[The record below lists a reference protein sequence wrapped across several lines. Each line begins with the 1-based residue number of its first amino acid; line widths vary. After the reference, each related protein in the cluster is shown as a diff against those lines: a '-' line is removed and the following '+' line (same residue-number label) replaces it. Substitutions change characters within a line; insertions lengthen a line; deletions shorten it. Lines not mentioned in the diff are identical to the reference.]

1 MSAAQFFK
9 AFQQG
14 RANKIQDE
22 LNRKQEEY
30 YMANMRMQE
39 SGVALGDSI
48 QDIIRNQDLLK
59 QEYAGD
65 TKYLNQ
71 LDRVVR
77 GGQGFY
83 QDLDV
88 DFYNKTFNPDIM
100 GYDFAEFL
108 NKTSAAQ
115 VLSGNANINIINATP
130 GEDGNMALDLINNAG
145 GRDGGSKVLTTITE
159 GGKQFEFGGVPYK
172 LSNGATGFYLNNYLQ
187 KLGQLTNVSSFGD
200 NAAAIE
206 AFTGV
211 KQTNIGMLS
220 GTGAGVDNPG
230 GTPLDKLTPGPLLS
244 DVMSGK
250 RTYQSLTIDEIAAIT
265 EDPYLVELI
274 DGQQMESIE
283 DLGSI
288 KSFANQGLYS
298 NINRQII
305 EAAFKDYEGGNR
317 PDALPGEKNNNP
329 LNIRYVEGN
338 KWLGRSAKHDDING
352 FEKFEHAAYGIRNAD
367 ELLKTYGSKYRDDS
381 VRDVVSRW
389 SPPKGKYDGKEYTN
403 NTESYI
409 NEVARQLG
417 ISPDDKIDLANDDT
431 RRDLIK
437 AMVTFETPGLTITDD
452 MIAGAR
458 DISEVAANALTTTKT
473 AQDGVGYSVTHRGK
487 TYKENTLPFMSFYDD
502 EAGKFLEGDELFN
515 AVMSGFRPQNQTAN
529 QLVPSG
535 GYTVEDAS
543 EFVEGAAETGDS
555 GLLGSED
562 ALIINRREELKS
574 YFYREGSIPFDLTS
588 DQFNTLNPKQKN
600 LLFNK
605 ARQVTNS
612 NTNRIRNSIKDAAPE
627 FSSQDEDFYLKFFSN
642 KGLGF
647 AGERVRR
654 RNLGRRAPDP
664 DNIFSQKSLEDFFAD
679 NPEYGREFFQIGPK
693 RFAEKYDN
701 DLGFMKNFPSAED
714 VKLENERI
722 KNMRYGAREEL
733 AKILINRTDKNIE
746 KANFTRLPDQQRLQ
760 LITHLYMSGAGG
772 KTPLITT
779 EHFNSAMD
787 SFMETGVIDL
797 NYATTGQ
804 SKKGTVKKNTVDLTN
819 IGGAIQPII
828 DNFYGLKRD
837 GETLGKS
844 KRFSSDSD
852 LIFDA
857 NAAAKSLP
865 GETFDSTSDIGK
877 LMAFKE
883 QHANDP
889 RMVNLLNDVLEDY
902 QIQRLVGYADFFNL
916 FGGDRPLTPDQ
927 FQDSTMYNVP
937 PQISVELEYLGE
949 TFYPI
954 SSSQANLYLRNGAEL
969 KGYQF
974 YGDDNKAAG
983 KFVDAADLNSE
994 FDKRSVISMLGLG
1007 TNDNGGLSRTA
1018 RLQLQRQQGEDPYS
1032 YGPLGRRTGPRVMGS
1047 SE

>member
-1 MSAAQFFK
+1 MSAGQWFR

-30 YMANMRMQE
+30 YLANMRMQE
-39 SGVALGDSI
+39 SGEALADSI

-65 TKYLNQ
+65 TKYLQQ

-100 GYDFAEFL
+100 GYDFPEFL

-115 VLSGNANINIINATP
+115 VLTGDANINILNAKP
-130 GEDGNMALDLINNAG
+130 QKDGKMQLDLINNAG
-145 GRDGGSKVLTTITE
+145 GQDGGSKVLTTVTE
-159 GGKQFEFGGVPYK
+159 GGKQFEFGGIPYT

-187 KLGQLTNVSSFGD
+187 KLGQLTDVASFGD

-206 AFTGV
+206 AFTGI
-211 KQTNIGMLS
+211 KQTNIGVLS

-230 GTPLDKLTPGPLLS
+230 GTALDKLTPGPLLS
-244 DVMSGK
+244 EVMSGK
-250 RTYQSLTIDEIAAIT
+250 RSYESLTIDEIGAIA

-274 DGQQMESIE
+274 DGQQMENIE

-298 NINRQII
+298 GINRQII

-329 LNIRYVEGN
+329 LNIRYEKGN
-338 KWLGRSAKHDDING
+338 KWLGKSAKHDDING
-352 FEKFEHAAYGIRNAD
+352 FEKFEHIAYGIRNAD
-367 ELLKTYGSKYRDDS
+367 DLLKTYGSKYRDDS
-381 VRDVVSRW
+381 IRDVVSRW
-389 SPPKGKYDGKEYTN
+389 SPPKGKYNGKEYTN
-403 NTESYI
+403 NTDSYV

-437 AMVTFETPGLTITDD
+437 AMVTFETPGVTITDD

-458 DISEVAANALTTTKT
+458 DISVVAANALSTTKT
-473 AQDGVGYSVTHRGK
+473 AQDGVGYSVIHRGK
-487 TYKENTLPFMSFYDD
+487 TFKENTLPFMSFYDD
-502 EAGKFLEGDELFN
+502 EAGKFLEGDELFD
-515 AVMSGFRPQNQTAN
+515 AVMGGFTQKVYGNERDARVTGSGIGDPTTFI
-529 QLVPSG
+529 
-535 GYTVEDAS
+535 
-543 EFVEGAAETGDS
+543 EGEAKTGDS

-588 DQFNTLNPKQKN
+588 DQFNSLTPRQKN
-600 LLFNK
+600 MMFTK

-612 NTNRIRNSIKDAAPE
+612 NVNKIRNSIRDASPDL
-627 FSSQDEDFYLKFFSN
+627 SSQDQDFYIKFFSN
-642 KGLGF
+642 KNLGIR
-647 AGERVRR
+647 GQ
-654 RNLGRRAPDP
+654 RNRNRELGRRAPDP
-664 DNIFSQKSLEDFFAD
+664 DNILGQKSLEDFFKD
-679 NPEYGREFFQIGPK
+679 NPEYGREFFEIGPK

-701 DLGFMKNFPSAED
+701 DLGFMKNFPSVEA
-714 VKLENERI
+714 VKEEKQRIENL
-722 KNMRYGAREEL
+722 KYGAREEL
-733 AKILINRTDKNIE
+733 ARILINRTDKNVE

-772 KTPLITT
+772 KNPLITQ

-804 SKKGTVKKNTVDLTN
+804 SKKGTVKKNTVDLSN

-837 GETLGKS
+837 GEALGTS
-844 KRFSSDSD
+844 RMFASDSD
-852 LIFDA
+852 MLFDA
-857 NAAAKSLP
+857 NAASKTLP
-865 GETFDSTSDIGK
+865 GEIFDSTSDIGK
-877 LMAFKE
+877 LMAYKE

-902 QIQRLVGYADFFNL
+902 QIQRLVGYADFFN
-916 FGGDRPLTPDQ
+916 FPGGDRPLTSDQ

-949 TFYPI
+949 TFYPVN
-954 SSSQANLYLRNGAEL
+954 STQANLYLRNGAEL

-974 YGDDNKAAG
+974 YGDDNKPSG
-983 KFVDAADLNSE
+983 KFVDAADLTSE
-994 FDKRSVISMLGLG
+994 FDRRSVVSMLGLG
-1007 TNDNGGLSRTA
+1007 ANDNGGLSRTA
-1018 RLQLQRQQGEDPYS
+1018 RLQLLRQQGE
-1032 YGPLGRRTGPRVMGS
+1032 L
-1047 SE
+1047 